1 MKIFVEHIPTRDRC
15 DQLGRW
21 TDDKNRWHD
30 CKAFLPALQLCAQRN
45 LADAR
50 ILVVLDDGPEVR
62 LDIPDDTEFAF
73 SFFNSSAP
81 TALLSLIQR

>member
-1 MKIFVEHIPTRDRC
+1 MKIFVEHVPTQHRC

-21 TDDKNRWHD
+21 TADKNRWHD

-45 LADAR
+45 LADAQL
-50 ILVVLDDGPEVR
+50 LVIQDDGPEVR

-73 SFFNSSAP
+73 SLFNAAAP
-81 TALLSLIQR
+81 PALVSH